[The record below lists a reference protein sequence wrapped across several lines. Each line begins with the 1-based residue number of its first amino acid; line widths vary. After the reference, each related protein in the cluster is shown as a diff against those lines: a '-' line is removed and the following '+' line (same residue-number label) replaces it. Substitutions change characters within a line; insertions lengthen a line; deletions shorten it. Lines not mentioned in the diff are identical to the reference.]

1 MAGVSISELPQSV
14 RLIGR
19 ASQEEVTI
27 TRIILQLQREGSEV
41 TYAHPGENVG
51 LCPLSRVADGHKVE
65 T

>member
-19 ASQEEVTI
+19 ASQEVTI
-27 TRIILQLQREGSEV
+27 TRIILQLQREGNEV
-41 TYAHPGENVG
+41 TYTHPGENVG

-65 T
+65 A